1 MLIQKPAAIPP
12 SEITPRDTF
21 LSRRQLIK
29 AMAMAGG
36 VALGGP
42 LSLTVAH
49 AERVRLFGVKKRAL
63 SIDEKQTP
71 YDVVTTYNNFYEFG
85 TDKSDPAENAQRLK
99 TQPWT
104 VSVEGEVKRPKMYDI
119 DELFKLGAL
128 EERVY
133 RMRCVE
139 GWSMVIPWAGYP
151 LNELIRRVEPT
162 ANAKYV
168 EFVTLADPK
177 TMNGLRSPVLEWPYV
192 EALRLDEAMHP
203 LTLLTLG
210 LYGEMLPNQ
219 NGAPVRI
226 VIPWKYGFK
235 SGKSLVKIR
244 FVEKQPTTTWMRAGS
259 TEYGFYSNVNPDV
272 DHPRWSQAMERR
284 LGEVAKRKTLMFNG
298 YGEQVASLYT
308 GMDLNKNF

>member
-21 LSRRQLIK
+21 LSRRQLVK
-29 AMAMAGG
+29 AMALAGG

-298 YGEQVASLYT
+298 YSEQVASLYT